1 MPLLVRQ
8 VLLGIGVVLLQF
20 FFFGRLGALA
30 FGAFPDVVLLFVAAQ
45 AIRFG
50 RLGGAATGFAMG
62 FVMDAIYGTWG
73 AQMFA
78 KTLVGFAVGLFGG
91 RGEST
96 RLQPLQAFGGALLM
110 ALVHNGILVIIM
122 ALSTGARTPGM
133 LWGLWLGSAL
143 FTALVAVMVA
153 AVRRR

>member
-8 VLLGIGVVLLQF
+8 ILLGIGVVLLQF
-20 FFFGRLGALA
+20 FFFGRLGDLA
-30 FGAFPDVVLLFVAAQ
+30 FGAYPDVVLLFVAAQ

-50 RLGGAATGFAMG
+50 RLPGAATGFVTGLAMD
-62 FVMDAIYGTWG
+62 VLYGTWG

-78 KTLVGFAVGLFGG
+78 KTLVGFLVGLFGG

-96 RLQPLQAFGGALLM
+96 RLRPLQAFGGALLT

-122 ALSTGARTPGM
+122 ALSTGARTPAM

-143 FTALVAVMVA
+143 FTAVVAVLIA